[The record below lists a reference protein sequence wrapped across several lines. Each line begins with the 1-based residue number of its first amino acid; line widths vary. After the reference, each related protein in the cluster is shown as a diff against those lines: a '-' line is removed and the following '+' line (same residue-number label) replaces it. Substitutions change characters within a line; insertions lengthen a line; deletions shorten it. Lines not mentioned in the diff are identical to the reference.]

1 MTNATPHAFLVQA
14 AQPTS
19 GTVTMTSPDS
29 QADGH
34 FYKVLFTLDAARVP
48 VTDATSSGSHGALKL
63 ADLVEGAYVA
73 TACRQNYTAFAE
85 GTLLTGGAGDAAFDI
100 GVGSVAKAAAAD
112 GALAGAADDDIGGE
126 INITLSSGTGTGTLV
141 SSLATALDG
150 TTTAKDIV
158 LNWSGSAATI
168 DATDYIDVT
177 GTIEVLMAKMG
188 DD

>member
-1 MTNATPHAFLVQA
+1 MTNATPHGFLVQA

-48 VTDATSSGSHGALKL
+48 VTDATSSGSYGALKL
-63 ADLVEGAYVA
+63 ADLVEGAWVA

-100 GVGSVAKAAAAD
+100 GVGSAAIAAAAD
-112 GALAGAADDDIGGE
+112 GALTSTNDNIGAE
-126 INITLSSGTGTGTLV
+126 INITLSGGTGTGTLV
-141 SSLATALDG
+141 DALGTALDG
-150 TTTAKDIV
+150 TTTAVDIA
-158 LNWSGSAATI
+158 LNWSGTAATI